1 MVLHIEL
8 VKLSLILLKSWKIWI
23 LSYSMTVIKWKNS
36 YNTCVISE
44 TTRLIFILILR
55 MTTVIKRGNN
65 MTTSTLSTL
74 KIESILRTNCIYP
87 EVFVER
93 MEALYQTNMQRYIAK
108 HKSKFNFM
116 KIGFDTPD
124 TLEKQY
130 KLVFPTWREL
140 NQNLGSKFCYL
151 KRSEVSDFTFYFKT
165 LKCLNNLQQI
175 MRLYQFTENPVQIDY
190 KDLSSIRFF
199 WKHLESIKQVIYD

>member
-1 MVLHIEL
+1 
-8 VKLSLILLKSWKIWI
+8 
-23 LSYSMTVIKWKNS
+23 
-36 YNTCVISE
+36 
-44 TTRLIFILILR
+44 
-55 MTTVIKRGNN
+55 

-93 MEALYQTNMQRYIAK
+93 MEALYQINMQRYIAK

-116 KIGFDTPD
+116 KIGFDKTV

-130 KLVFPTWREL
+130 KQAFPTWRDIS
-140 NQNLGSKFCYL
+140 NKFDSQFCYL
-151 KRSEVSDFTFYFKT
+151 KQSEISDFVFYFKT
-165 LKCLNNLQQI
+165 LKCLNDLQQI

-199 WKHLESIKQVIYD
+199 WKHLDDIKQVIYG

>member
-1 MVLHIEL
+1 
-8 VKLSLILLKSWKIWI
+8 
-23 LSYSMTVIKWKNS
+23 
-36 YNTCVISE
+36 
-44 TTRLIFILILR
+44 
-55 MTTVIKRGNN
+55 

-116 KIGFDTPD
+116 KIGFDKTV

-130 KLVFPTWREL
+130 KQVFPTWRDL
-140 NQNLGSKFCYL
+140 NNKFDSQFCYL
-151 KRSEVSDFTFYFKT
+151 RQPEVSDFVFYFKT
-165 LKCLNNLQQI
+165 LKCLNDLQQI

-199 WKHLESIKQVIYD
+199 WKHQEDIHEVIYG

>member
-1 MVLHIEL
+1 
-8 VKLSLILLKSWKIWI
+8 
-23 LSYSMTVIKWKNS
+23 
-36 YNTCVISE
+36 
-44 TTRLIFILILR
+44 
-55 MTTVIKRGNN
+55 

-93 MEALYQTNMQRYIAK
+93 MEALYQINMQRYIAK

-116 KIGFDTPD
+116 KIGFDKTV

-130 KLVFPTWREL
+130 KQVFPAWRDL
-140 NQNLGSKFCYL
+140 NNKFDSQFCYL
-151 KRSEVSDFTFYFKT
+151 RQSEISDFVFYFKT
-165 LKCLNNLQQI
+165 LKCLNDLQQI

-199 WKHLESIKQVIYD
+199 WKHLEDIKQVIYG

>member
-1 MVLHIEL
+1 
-8 VKLSLILLKSWKIWI
+8 
-23 LSYSMTVIKWKNS
+23 
-36 YNTCVISE
+36 
-44 TTRLIFILILR
+44 
-55 MTTVIKRGNN
+55 

-93 MEALYQTNMQRYIAK
+93 METLYQINMQRYIAK

-116 KIGFDTPD
+116 KIGFDKTV

-130 KLVFPTWREL
+130 KHAFPTWRDL
-140 NQNLGSKFCYL
+140 NNKFDSQFCYL
-151 KRSEVSDFTFYFKT
+151 RQSEISDFVFYFKT
-165 LKCLNNLQQI
+165 LKCLNDLQQI

-199 WKHLESIKQVIYD
+199 WKHLEDIKQVIYG

>member
-1 MVLHIEL
+1 
-8 VKLSLILLKSWKIWI
+8 
-23 LSYSMTVIKWKNS
+23 
-36 YNTCVISE
+36 
-44 TTRLIFILILR
+44 
-55 MTTVIKRGNN
+55 

-93 MEALYQTNMQRYIAK
+93 MEALYQINMQRYIAK

-116 KIGFDTPD
+116 KIGFDKTV

-130 KLVFPTWREL
+130 KQVFPTWRDL
-140 NQNLGSKFCYL
+140 NNKFGSQFCYL
-151 KRSEVSDFTFYFKT
+151 RQSEISDFVFYFKT
-165 LKCLNNLQQI
+165 LKCLNDLQQI
-175 MRLYQFTENPVQIDY
+175 MRLYQLTENPVQIDY

-199 WKHLESIKQVIYD
+199 WKHLEDIKQVIYG

>member
-1 MVLHIEL
+1 
-8 VKLSLILLKSWKIWI
+8 
-23 LSYSMTVIKWKNS
+23 
-36 YNTCVISE
+36 
-44 TTRLIFILILR
+44 